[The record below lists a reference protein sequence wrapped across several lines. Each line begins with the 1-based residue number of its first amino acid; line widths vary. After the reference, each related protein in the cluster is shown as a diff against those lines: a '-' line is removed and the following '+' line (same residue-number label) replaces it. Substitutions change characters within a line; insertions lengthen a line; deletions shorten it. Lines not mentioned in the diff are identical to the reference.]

1 MVQEI
6 SKLDGISR
14 VLYDLTSKPPGTT
27 EWEWL
32 SQMRLLYSLAAVTAV
47 AAAAAITVDTTNTFS
62 TLPLQQQPNIII

>member
-1 MVQEI
+1 MQQI

-32 SQMRLLYSLAAVTAV
+32 NQMRMLYTLAAATAV
-47 AAAAAITVDTTNTFS
+47 AATTATTIS
-62 TLPLQQQPNIII
+62 TIQQHPHLSPQHQMLTI